1 MTMGKFHFTKG
12 TVEASIFCNRCMKMT
27 PWRVAD
33 GRRQYCLTCYD
44 KRKEADSQIPVKPED
59 KQGSLF

>member
-1 MTMGKFHFTKG
+1 MGGKFHFAKS
-12 TVEASIFCNRCMKMT
+12 TVQAEIFCNRCMKMT

-44 KRKEADSQIPVKPED
+44 RRKENDVKAVVKPEQP
-59 KQGSLF
+59 KLF